1 MNRFR
6 FIPAVCMALSLG
18 IASAQPQGDMQA
30 MLSARVQQMVGG
42 LEKRM
47 ALNEEQKFMLEAT
60 FQQSF
65 EQMWT
70 ARMNGQME
78 QMASITEK
86 RNAAVKE
93 ILRDSVNYQ
102 AYLGYME
109 EMRAQ
114 RPGGGP
120 GGPGGPPPG
129 GEGRPRNM
137 KETPPA
143 DSPKKP

>member
-1 MNRFR
+1 MNSLRFVS
-6 FIPAVCMALSLG
+6 AVFMTLTLG

-47 ALNEEQKFMLEAT
+47 SLNEEQKFMLEAT

-65 EQMWT
+65 EQMWS
-70 ARMNGQME
+70 ARMNGQTE
-78 QMASITEK
+78 QMATITEK

-93 ILRDSVNYQ
+93 ILRDSINYQ

-109 EMRAQ
+109 EIRAQ
-114 RPGGGP
+114 RPG